1 MSDFVIRKKE
11 ERTFKSKS
19 FSLAQVT
26 KKELS
31 LVLKLVAFFTT
42 FFGLIYLS
50 INSNNLMLSEI
61 LVVGGILS
69 MVFFIHI
76 VSNR

>member
-1 MSDFVIRKKE
+1 MSDFVIRKTE
-11 ERTFKSKS
+11 ERTSKHTS
-19 FSLAQVT
+19 FSLAQET
-26 KKELS
+26 EKELS
-31 LVLKLVAFFTT
+31 LVLKLLAFFAT